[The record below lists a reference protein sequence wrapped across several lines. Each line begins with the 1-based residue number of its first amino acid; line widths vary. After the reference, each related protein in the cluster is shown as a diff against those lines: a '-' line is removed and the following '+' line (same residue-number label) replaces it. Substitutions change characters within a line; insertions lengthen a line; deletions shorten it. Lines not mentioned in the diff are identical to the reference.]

1 MKFDEPD
8 LSVLSGLEISKME
21 LENIFSSTNKILSKP
36 ELLFK
41 DILDFQQTNEKD
53 FFNFYIEKRKLIIY
67 DHKSKT
73 ELLSKLSVRKSR
85 LNSKLKPYNLYI
97 DKQYQIN
104 KVNTE
109 SLKHMFKSIKNAVK
123 NDIVTLK
130 IFDSYI
136 DTPDSNENIKEKI
149 FSIELLKFLT
159 KILSYDN
166 HIVEIVSI
174 FNNENTKNFMKGLLE
189 NYSKLNTNSELSM
202 HYIRKPLIQSSSL
215 IYALITDIIGDE
227 YVLYYET
234 ATNWFVVIPVKKE
247 VNFSDKFW
255 HLLNSRFSYYTNDEK
270 LQYNNEVL
278 PVTLDMFEINFFDAT
293 EELIEN
299 LNKLLHTDYKNLTS
313 TSKKAKELIALE
325 INQSINE
332 LKRIKIA
339 FPQTNKG
346 NSILYHH
353 IKLVELVLLLR
364 LDNELFNTREIV
376 AQLFEANLTKKLCS
390 ELETEIVKDKF
401 ILNMDDIKDI
411 NLKKLQKDL
420 IFGEYFNNKSL
431 SDIFDIYQW
440 NTYEQILSSLN
451 KILLNCNDS
460 YKVISTCLSKKSDA
474 QENLFLNND
483 TEYDKI
489 IFRAILEHFFK
500 INFKKK
506 IYLSQ
511 GEIEEI
517 EDVRF
522 KKNKIPLLAK
532 EYYRY

>member
-1 MKFDEPD
+1 LKFDEPD
-8 LSVLSGLEISKME
+8 LRVLSGLEISKME

-41 DILDFQQTNEKD
+41 DILDFQQKNEKD
-53 FFNFYIEKRKLIIY
+53 FFNFYIDKRKLTIDY
-67 DHKSKT
+67 PTSKT

-97 DKQYQIN
+97 DKQYKIN

-109 SLKHMFKSIKNAVK
+109 SLKHIFKSIKNAVK
-123 NDIVTLK
+123 NDIVSLR

-136 DTPDSNENIKEKI
+136 DSPDTNENIKEKI

-159 KILSYDN
+159 KILSYNN
-166 HIVEIVSI
+166 HIVEIISI

-189 NYSKLNTNSELSM
+189 NYSKLNTNSELSL
-202 HYIRKPLIQSSSL
+202 HYVRKPLIQSSSL

-255 HLLNSRFSYYTNDEK
+255 HLLNSRFSYYIHDEK

-278 PVTLDMFEINFFDAT
+278 PVTLDIFEINFFDAT

-299 LNKLLHTDYKNLTS
+299 LNKLLHTDYKKL

-376 AQLFEANLTKKLCS
+376 EQLFEVNLTKELCS
-390 ELETEIVKDKF
+390 ELENEIVKDKF

-411 NLKKLQKDL
+411 NLKTLQKDL

-440 NTYEQILSSLN
+440 NTYGQILSSLN

-474 QENLFLNND
+474 QENLFLNID
-483 TEYDKI
+483 SKYGKI

-506 IYLSQ
+506 IHLSL
-511 GEIEEI
+511 GEIEAI